1 MSILR
6 WIVTALIA
14 GWCATASAQPE
25 SLDRY
30 PSKPIKLVVPAS
42 PGGPSDVVARL
53 FAERLSPALG
63 QPVVVENR
71 AGAAQTL
78 GTATVAKADPDGYTL
93 LFTTSTPIVTAP
105 ATLTNVPY
113 DVTRDLVA
121 VAQFGTTPLVLYG
134 NANAGASSVKD
145 MISLAKAKPGAI
157 TYGSYGTGSSAH
169 LLVEYLSRQVNIEL
183 IHVPYRGVA
192 PQVQDLVA
200 GQIAFA
206 VADIGIPAPFVKAG
220 KLRALAV
227 TGTHR
232 ASALPDVPTF
242 GEQGIVGMEPFS
254 PWWGLFAPIGVPRG
268 IVQRLSVETVKIAK
282 SADFGERL
290 AGIGGT
296 PTGIPFPEANELML
310 KDLARWREIVAQ
322 MPGVRLE

>member
-6 WIVTALIA
+6 WIATALIA
-14 GWCATASAQPE
+14 AWSATGSAQAD

-30 PSKPIKLVVPAS
+30 PSKAVKLVVPAS

-53 FAERLSPALG
+53 LAERLSPVLG

-78 GTATVAKADPDGYTL
+78 GTATVVRAEPDGYTL

-105 ATLTNVPY
+105 ATLANVPY
-113 DVTRDLVA
+113 DVKRDLVA

-134 NANAGASSVKD
+134 NANVGASSIKD
-145 MISLAKAKPGAI
+145 MVSLAKAKPAAI

-206 VADIGIPAPFVKAG
+206 VADVGIPAPFVKTG

-227 TGTHR
+227 TGTER

-242 GEQGIVGMEPFS
+242 AEQGIAGMEPFS
-254 PWWGLFAPIGVPRG
+254 PWWGLFAPAGTPQA
-268 IVQRLSVETVKIAK
+268 IVERLSVEAVKVAK
-282 SADFGERL
+282 STDFAERL
-290 AGIGGT
+290 ASIGGT
-296 PTGIPFPEANELML
+296 PTGVPFPEANELML

-322 MPGVRLE
+322 MPGVKLE